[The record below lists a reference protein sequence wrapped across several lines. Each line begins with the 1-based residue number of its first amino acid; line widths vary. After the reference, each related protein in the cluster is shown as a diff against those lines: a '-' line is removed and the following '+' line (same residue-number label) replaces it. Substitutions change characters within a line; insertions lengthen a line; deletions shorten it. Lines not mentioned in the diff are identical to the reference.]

1 MAVEMI
7 LFRKIFVAMG
17 GKIFF
22 LKWGINGRYSKNE
35 AEALQLIISLL
46 LAKRQ
51 SRNVNH
57 FDDKKCQQNDIV
69 DKCIKVVLSFI
80 EVWVDINDGTASLSH
95 SEVSFRVCQI
105 IKKAESLGQ
114 VSGVVAK
121 QIAAHMEFLLEETF
135 QCSNLNIF

>member
-1 MAVEMI
+1 MAWVERFCLI
-7 LFRKIFVAMG
+7 
-17 GKIFF
+17 
-22 LKWGINGRYSKNE
+22 WGINGRSAKNE
-35 AEALQLIISLL
+35 AETLQLIISLL

-135 QCSNLNIF
+135 QCSN

>member
-1 MAVEMI
+1 MERFCLI
-7 LFRKIFVAMG
+7 
-17 GKIFF
+17 
-22 LKWGINGRYSKNE
+22 WGIYGRSAKNE
-35 AEALQLIISLL
+35 AETLQLIISLL

-51 SRNVNH
+51 SRNVNY

-80 EVWVDINDGTASLSH
+80 EVWVDINDRTASLTH

-121 QIAAHMEFLLEETF
+121 QIAEHMQFLLEETF
-135 QCSNLNIF
+135 QCS